1 MFESLLDSMEA
12 NLIRVCGKSG
22 MKMIIIGNYVND
34 CLINGKEKS
43 IDYSIDEMKRNEFDL
58 KV

>member
-43 IDYSIDEMKRNEFDL
+43 IDHLIDEMKRNEFDL